1 MLLTSLKT
9 LSKKSIVSRISRS
22 MGHLAGVAVTI
33 GVPMMA
39 FSQPVQAQSAT
50 CQTVFLSNTLGN
62 SNSFTNGQAIL
73 TLVRRSN
80 VQGSPAYEAFVNSR
94 ISAGT
99 FVTPVTLIPNQ
110 FALQFRLRTLFGRVQ
125 QAPVAVFCGP
135 WRSF

>member
-9 LSKKSIVSRISRS
+9 LSKKSIASRISHS
-22 MGHLAGVAVTI
+22 VGHLAGIAVTV
-33 GVPMMA
+33 GVPMVA

-50 CQTVFLSNTLGN
+50 CKTVFLSNTLGN
-62 SNSFTNGQAIL
+62 SNSFTNGQVIL
-73 TLVRRSN
+73 TLVRRSS
-80 VQGSPAYEAFVNSR
+80 VQGSPAYQAFINSR

-110 FALQFRLRTLFGRVQ
+110 FALRFQFRTLFGRVQ
-125 QAPVAVFCGP
+125 QVPVAVFCGP